1 MVKNPWPWL
10 IFDAMMI
17 TSCVFMWLNK
27 TRKSVGIYF
36 LANAIFFITYVLW
49 YLSQTSIS
57 GDDYMITLII
67 FGVIFLIVEIP
78 CIVSYLLKKESKN
91 PYRMPIVA
99 AIFMTVISL
108 AIGFVGLGTFFGFSN
123 FIRLNSIM
131 SGRINIAII
140 FPIIAIVSLFF
151 AKKLSSLENN
161 SVEDVSTNN

>member
-1 MVKNPWPWL
+1 
-10 IFDAMMI
+10 MMI

-78 CIVSYLLKKESKN
+78 CIVSYLLKKESKK

-99 AIFMTVISL
+99 AIFMTVYLWESIY
-108 AIGFVGLGTFFGFSN
+108 F
-123 FIRLNSIM
+123 IM
-131 SGRINIAII
+131 SIQI
-140 FPIIAIVSLFF
+140 FL
-151 AKKLSSLENN
+151 
-161 SVEDVSTNN
+161 